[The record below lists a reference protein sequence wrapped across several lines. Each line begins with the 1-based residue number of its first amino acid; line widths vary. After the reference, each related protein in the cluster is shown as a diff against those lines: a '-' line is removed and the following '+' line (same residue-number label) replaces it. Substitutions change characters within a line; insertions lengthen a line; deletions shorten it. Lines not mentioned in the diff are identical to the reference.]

1 MMYLPHRSL
10 CIYGS
15 QGWGGHWSALSSM
28 MYLPHWSL
36 CIYGSQEWGG
46 HWSALSSMMYLPHHS
61 LCIYGS
67 QEWGGHWSALSP
79 IMYQCVCHHQ
89 PTCTVFVV
97 TKNAIVFHFLYI
109 ITYDNQELNE
119 CIHIMHPYFVVLQS
133 GKQLSEQSYNDF
145 ECLLI
150 LCWSV

>member
-1 MMYLPHRSL
+1 
-10 CIYGS
+10 
-15 QGWGGHWSALSSM
+15 
-28 MYLPHWSL
+28 
-36 CIYGSQEWGG
+36 
-46 HWSALSSMMYLPHHS
+46 MMYLPHHS

-79 IMYQCVCHHQ
+79 IMYLRVCHHR

-97 TKNAIVFHFLYI
+97 TKNVIVFHFLYI